1 MVRQEVRHGHFLAY
15 CLDPHKPHGF
25 GSECL
30 KALMRAVARAQG
42 DSAKDCIT
50 PLEVHLM
57 DLENAQI
64 RREWNKIDL
73 IAILHEPK
81 RVVAIELKI
90 DSGEHG
96 DQLQRYRKMV
106 EEHWSEANGWKHL
119 FVFLS
124 KHGDEPSEK
133 HGLGWITLDLDTLAQ
148 ELDAVVQ
155 RQIGASDARLLL
167 SSYLEMLRRHHL
179 NNEELENLATKLWS
193 QHRPALD
200 FLLERRPNFD
210 GGLLER
216 LYEEREDI
224 AKRMTDASG
233 LKIIPDYRSTNI
245 IRFAVEKWDG
255 LADFNGVEGWT
266 KSKRLMLLELA
277 YASDKTALRMRFV
290 LGPANQGVRQNYYEA
305 LVDGRALSKTRKK
318 FSEKWTRLEH
328 KGIKLGSYDDLDD
341 AQAQALYEKV
351 LKGIEDYAKEKIPVF
366 DKALTDRFGSGI

>member
-1 MVRQEVRHGHFLAY
+1 M
-15 CLDPHKPHGF
+15 
-25 GSECL
+25 
-30 KALMRAVARAQG
+30 
-42 DSAKDCIT
+42 
-50 PLEVHLM
+50 
-57 DLENAQI
+57 
-64 RREWNKIDL
+64 
-73 IAILHEPK
+73 
-81 RVVAIELKI
+81 
-90 DSGEHG
+90 
-96 DQLQRYRKMV
+96 
-106 EEHWSEANGWKHL
+106 
-119 FVFLS
+119 
-124 KHGDEPSEK
+124 
-133 HGLGWITLDLDTLAQ
+133 
-148 ELDAVVQ
+148 
-155 RQIGASDARLLL
+155 
-167 SSYLEMLRRHHL
+167 
-179 NNEELENLATKLWS
+179 ATKLWS